1 MHPLTLFSLFATPA
15 RGWSRLVHSKPSIPG
30 IFFLHVIP
38 FSLIPPMML
47 FLAGGK
53 YGGQF
58 FPMMGSTKL
67 LVISVTLFL
76 VELASVPIMA
86 ILIRQLGELG
96 EIHPSYKDSFIIAS
110 VAPTPLWLA
119 PIFLLLPSALV
130 NVVIVSLAMMATA
143 GLLYYGIPVV
153 FRMKEQGH
161 AILVFGAVL
170 IAGTVALGFLMVCT
184 LVVWSSVQNLQYHMP
199 FVGW

>member
-15 RGWSRLVHSKPSIPG
+15 RGWSHLVHSKPTIPR
-30 IFFLHVIP
+30 IFFFHVVP
-38 FSLIPPMML
+38 FSLIPPLML

-58 FPMMGSTKL
+58 FPTMGSNKL
-67 LVISVTLFL
+67 LVIAIVLFL
-76 VELASVPIMA
+76 VELAAVPVMA

-96 EIHPSYKDSFIIAS
+96 EVHPSYRDSFLVAA
-110 VAPTPLWLA
+110 VAPTPLWMA
-119 PIFLLLPSALV
+119 PIFLLVPSALV

-161 AILVFGAVL
+161 AVLVFGAVL
-170 IAGTVALGFLMVCT
+170 ISGTVALGFLMVCT
-184 LVVWSSVQNLQYHMP
+184 LVVWSSVQNLQYRMP
-199 FVGW
+199 LLG

>member
-1 MHPLTLFSLFATPA
+1 MNPLTLFSLFATPA
-15 RGWSRLVHSKPSIPG
+15 KGWGRLVRSKPTISS

-38 FSLIPPMML
+38 FSLIPPLML

-58 FPMMGSTKL
+58 FPSMNSSKL
-67 LVISVTLFL
+67 LLIGMVFFL
-76 VELASVPIMA
+76 VELAVVPVMA
-86 ILIRQLGELG
+86 TLIRQLGELG
-96 EIHPSYKDSFIIAS
+96 EIHPSFKDSFIIAA
-110 VAPTPLWLA
+110 VAPTPLWMA
-119 PIFLLLPSALV
+119 PIFLLVPNALV
-130 NVVIVSLAMMATA
+130 NVVVIAMALMATA

-161 AILVFGAVL
+161 ATLVFGAVL

-184 LVVWSSVQNLQYHMP
+184 LVVWGSIQNLQYSMP
-199 FVGW
+199 LLA

>member
-1 MHPLTLFSLFATPA
+1 MNPLILFSLFATPA
-15 RGWSRLVHSKPSIPG
+15 QGWSRLMDTKPTVPS

-38 FSLIPPMML
+38 FSLIPPLML

-58 FPMMGSTKL
+58 FPAMSASKL
-67 LVISVTLFL
+67 LLIAVIFFL
-76 VELASVPIMA
+76 VELIAVPVMGM
-86 ILIRQLGELG
+86 LVRQLGELG
-96 EIHPSYKDSFIIAS
+96 EIHPSFKDAFVIAA

-119 PIFLLLPSALV
+119 PIFMLFPSALL
-130 NVVIVSLAMMATA
+130 NVLVITLAIMASA

-153 FRMKEQGH
+153 FRLKEEGH

-170 IAGTVALGFLMVCT
+170 IAGVVAMGFLMVST
-184 LVVWSSVQNLQYHMP
+184 LVVWSSVQNLHYAIP
-199 FVGW
+199 FMG

>member
-15 RGWSRLVHSKPSIPG
+15 RGWSRLIHSKPTIPG
-30 IFFLHVIP
+30 IFFLHVVP
-38 FSLIPPMML
+38 FSLIPPLML
-47 FLAGGK
+47 MLAGGK

-58 FPMMGSTKL
+58 FPTMGSTKL
-67 LVISVTLFL
+67 LVIAIVLFL
-76 VELASVPIMA
+76 VELAAVPIMA

-96 EIHPSYKDSFIIAS
+96 EIHPSYKDSFIIAA
-110 VAPTPLWLA
+110 VAPTPLWMA
-119 PIFLLLPSALV
+119 PLFLLLPSALV
-130 NVVIVSLAMMATA
+130 NGVVVTLAMMATA

-170 IAGTVALGFLMVCT
+170 TAGTVALGFLMVCT
-184 LVVWSSVQNLQYHMP
+184 LVVWGTVQNLQYHMP
-199 FVGW
+199 LLG

>member
-15 RGWSRLVHSKPSIPG
+15 KGWSRLVHSKPTIPG
-30 IFFLHVIP
+30 IFFLHVVP
-38 FSLIPPMML
+38 FSLIPPAML

-58 FPMMGSTKL
+58 FPTMGSTKL
-67 LVISVTLFL
+67 LIIAVIFFL
-76 VELASVPIMA
+76 VQLAAVPIMA
-86 ILIRQLGELG
+86 MLIRQLSELG
-96 EIHPSYKDSFIIAS
+96 EAHPSYKDSFIVAA
-110 VAPTPLWLA
+110 VAPTPLWMA
-119 PIFLLLPSALV
+119 PVFLLLPSALV
-130 NVVIVSLAMMATA
+130 NVVVVSLAMMATA

-161 AILVFGAVL
+161 ATLVFGAVL

-184 LVVWSSVQNLQYHMP
+184 LVVWSSVQNLQYSMP
-199 FVGW
+199 LLA

>member
-15 RGWSRLVHSKPSIPG
+15 RGWSRLVHSKPSISS

-38 FSLIPPMML
+38 FSLIPPLML

-58 FPMMGSTKL
+58 FPSMSSSKL
-67 LVISVTLFL
+67 LLIGIVFFL
-76 VELASVPIMA
+76 VELAAVPIMA
-86 ILIRQLGELG
+86 TLIRQLGELG
-96 EIHPSYKDSFIIAS
+96 EIHPTFKDSFIIAA
-110 VAPTPLWLA
+110 VAPTPLWMA
-119 PIFLLLPSALV
+119 PIFLLVPSAVV
-130 NVVIVSLAMMATA
+130 NVIVICLAMMATA

-161 AILVFGAVL
+161 ATLVFGAVL

-184 LVVWSSVQNLQYHMP
+184 LVVWGSIQNLQYSMP
-199 FVGW
+199 LLA

>member
-1 MHPLTLFSLFATPA
+1 MNPLTLFALFATPA
-15 RGWSRLVHSKPSIPG
+15 RGWSRLIHSKPTIPR

-38 FSLIPPMML
+38 FSLIPPLML

-58 FPMMGSTKL
+58 FPTMGATKL
-67 LVISVTLFL
+67 LLIGVIFFL
-76 VELASVPIMA
+76 VELAAVPIMGM
-86 ILIRQLGELG
+86 LVRQLGELG
-96 EIHPSYKDSFIIAS
+96 EIHPSYKDSFLIAA
-110 VAPTPLWLA
+110 VAPTPLWMA

-130 NVVIVSLAMMATA
+130 NVVVISLALMATA

-161 AILVFGAVL
+161 ATLVFGAVL

-199 FVGW
+199 FAGW

>member
-1 MHPLTLFSLFATPA
+1 MHPLTLFSLFASPA
-15 RGWSRLVHSKPSIPG
+15 RGWSRLVHSKPTVHG

-38 FSLIPPMML
+38 FSLIPPLML

-58 FPMMGSTKL
+58 FPTMSSSKL
-67 LVISVTLFL
+67 LLVAIIFFL
-76 VELASVPIMA
+76 VELAAVPIMA
-86 ILIRQLGELG
+86 TLIRQLGEVG
-96 EIHPSYKDSFIIAS
+96 EIHPTFKDSFLIAA

-119 PIFLLLPSALV
+119 PIFLLFPSALI
-130 NVVIVSLAMMATA
+130 NVVVITLAMMATA

-161 AILVFGAVL
+161 ATLIFGAVL
-170 IAGTVALGFLMVCT
+170 TAGMVALGFLMVCT
-184 LVVWSSVQNLQYHMP
+184 LVVWSSIQNLQYAMP
-199 FVGW
+199 FLG

>member
-1 MHPLTLFSLFATPA
+1 MNPLILFSLFAAPA
-15 RGWSRLVHSKPSIPG
+15 KGWARLVQSNPSIPG

-38 FSLIPPMML
+38 FSLIPPLML

-58 FPMMGSTKL
+58 FPAMSSSKL
-67 LVISVTLFL
+67 MLIAVVFFL
-76 VELASVPIMA
+76 VELAAVPIMS

-96 EIHPSYKDSFIIAS
+96 EIHPSFKDSFIIAA
-110 VAPTPLWLA
+110 VAPTPLWMA
-119 PIFLLLPSALV
+119 PIFLLFPSALV
-130 NVVIVSLAMMATA
+130 NVVVITLAMMATA
-143 GLLYYGIPVV
+143 GMLYYGIPAL
-153 FRMKEQGH
+153 FKLEEEGH

-184 LVVWSSVQNLQYHMP
+184 LVVWSSIQNLQFAIP
-199 FVGW
+199 LLA